1 MISLD
6 GKVVMITGAMGGLGQ
21 TVTSVFSRAGA
32 KLVVVSRQVPK
43 ELPEGMLG
51 FSADVTDEADVKR
64 LVTEVMQKTTRID
77 CLVNLVGGFALG
89 RVTETETSVWSRMLS
104 LNLMAA
110 FLLSRELVP
119 PMVEQGSGRIIHMAA
134 RAAVEPFPGAGA
146 YIVSKSGLLA
156 LIKVHALEL
165 AGSGVTVNGVLP
177 STIDTPAN
185 RQSMP
190 NADFSQWAKPESIAE
205 VLLFLASDEAGG
217 VNGSLI
223 PVGPN

>member
-1 MISLD
+1 MKRLHE
-6 GKVVMITGAMGGLGQ
+6 KVIMITGATGGLGQ
-21 TVTSVFSRAGA
+21 TVISVFSKTGA
-32 KLVVVSRQVPK
+32 KLIVVGRQVPK

-51 FSADVTDEADVKR
+51 FSANVTDEADVKR
-64 LVTEVMQKTTRID
+64 LRTEVMQKTTRID
-77 CLVNLVGGFALG
+77 CLINLVGGFALG
-89 RVTETETSVWSRMLS
+89 RVIETEASVWSRMLS

-110 FLLSRELVP
+110 FLLSREMVP

-156 LIKVHALEL
+156 LVKVLALEL

-190 NADFSQWAKPESIAE
+190 DADFGQWVKPESIAE
-205 VLLFLASDEAGG
+205 VLLFLASDASNG
-217 VNGSLI
+217 VNGSLV
-223 PVGPN
+223 PVGLN

>member
-1 MISLD
+1 MKRLPE
-6 GKVVMITGAMGGLGQ
+6 KVIMITGATGGLGQ
-21 TVTSVFSRAGA
+21 TVISVFSKTGA

-146 YIVSKSGLLA
+146 YIVSKSGLLT
-156 LIKVHALEL
+156 LIKVLAIEL

-205 VLLFLASDEAGG
+205 VLLFLASDEASS